1 MEHNLNI
8 LSFDYPQAY
17 FGLLYACF
25 IGVALYLLYGSGIV
39 GVLFGIVNTSMKG
52 LFHRLFIFISIH
64 TVGYALIMTSG
75 ATSLAPLLFFG
86 LSMWYLHWKNKPA
99 QEAQPP
105 RMVWPTTS
113 QLTAYLT
120 AGTILFLIFLTL
132 LFDFQT
138 GEIRYLH
145 HSEITPYGVDS
156 AFYVR
161 LGEFLNLAGT
171 ENLSSD
177 FYSLNQ
183 LSPSPYHWFELW
195 YGALI
200 YALFPINSETL
211 WCLVVNPTLFLI
223 LVVGVFAIG
232 QQLTGSERKG
242 LIAGFI
248 MLVAGTYGFLIPEHL
263 WLVGEFGNTTTI
275 FGIIK
280 AIPVYMAAALVILTL
295 LSDNYRLIPYHLALF
310 GLMYQPLL
318 PVGFI
323 SGAIVAVVGLYSDRS
338 PENLK
343 SVGLW
348 MLSAFLTAIWLIV
361 LFSNSEISY
370 SSGSGLSSGVFE
382 GFEVIQFIKI
392 CIRGVLEMAL
402 PNLPILILV
411 AVVWFG
417 LSDRVA
423 ERNRFKRAILT
434 VLLIQMTALFISALL
449 YKMLNASQI
458 WFIAYLSINGIAASA
473 LLTYGLFK
481 GTKPARVYAFLLVI
495 ILIPNA
501 HFNLGKGNNIR
512 HAELEHL
519 AVFVAE
525 SGTDDIKMAYLGGA
539 GGNEVGDLFKYTLH
553 VVYPLRQL
561 GLILSPYVS
570 TGLSALD
577 MEKEAGT
584 EMKPVE
590 KKMLSYSSMK
600 RFAERNHLSAEDT
613 GVKRS
618 FVEKNKVTHLV
629 FPEYLGLPPELIDLV
644 GRSDTF
650 FGFKVYEISLDSN
663 STASWVH

>member
-8 LSFDYPQAY
+8 LNFDYPPTY

-25 IGVALYLLYGSGIV
+25 ISVALYLLFGSGIV
-39 GVLFGIVNTSMKG
+39 GVLFGIANTDMKG
-52 LFHRLFIFISIH
+52 LFHRLFIFVSVH

-86 LSMWYLHWKNKPA
+86 LSMWYLHWKNKPD
-99 QEAQPP
+99 QVAQPP

-113 QLTAYLT
+113 QFTAYFT

-156 AFYVR
+156 PFYVR
-161 LGEFLNLAGT
+161 LGEFLNFAGM
-171 ENLSSD
+171 ENISSD

-200 YALFPINSETL
+200 YTLFPVNSETL
-211 WCLVVNPTLFLI
+211 WCLVVNPTLFLM

-232 QQLTGSERKG
+232 QQLTGSESKG

-248 MLVAGTYGFLIPEHL
+248 MLVVGTYGFLIPEHL
-263 WLVGEFGNTTTI
+263 WLVGEFGYTSTI

-280 AIPVYMAAALVILTL
+280 AIPVYMSAALVVLTL

-323 SGAIVAVVGLYSDRS
+323 SGAIVAAVVLYTDRS
-338 PENLK
+338 PENCK
-343 SVGLW
+343 SVGFW

-361 LFSNSEISY
+361 LFSNSDISY
-370 SSGSGLSSGVFE
+370 SSGSGIFSKLFD
-382 GFEVIQFIKI
+382 GFEFIQFIKI
-392 CIRGVLEMAL
+392 CIRRVIEMAL
-402 PNLPILILV
+402 PNLPILIL
-411 AVVWFG
+411 ATVVWFD
-417 LSDRVA
+417 LSDRIV
-423 ERNRFKRAILT
+423 ERNRFKKAFLT
-434 VLLIQMTALFISALL
+434 VVMVQMTGLFISALL
-449 YKMLNASQI
+449 YKMLNSSQI

-481 GTKPARVYAFLLVI
+481 GTKLARVYALLLVI
-495 ILIPNA
+495 VLVPNA
-501 HFNLGKGNNIR
+501 HFNLGKGNNI
-512 HAELEHL
+512 HHSELERL

-525 SGTDDIKMAYLGGA
+525 SGTDDIRMAYLGGA
-539 GGNEVGDLFKYTLH
+539 GGNEMDGLFKYTLH
-553 VVYPLRQL
+553 ILYPLRQL

-584 EMKPVE
+584 KLKPVE
-590 KKMLSYSSMK
+590 KKILSYSSMK

-613 GVKRS
+613 GVKRK
-618 FVEKNKVTHLV
+618 FVEKNNVTHLV
-629 FPEYLGLPPELIDLV
+629 FPEYLSLPSELIDLV
-644 GRSDTF
+644 SRSDTF
-650 FGFKVYEISLDSN
+650 FGFKIYEISLDN
-663 STASWVH
+663 NRKE